1 MIRVKTSG
9 RATHYKQ
16 ADSFDDGAGPSGLP
30 WHTTVT
36 GRRAFGDGQAEPL
49 SNFEETEHGS

>member
-30 WHTTVT
+30 WHTAVT
-36 GRRAFGDGQAEPL
+36 GRRAFGDGRAEP
-49 SNFEETEHGS
+49 